1 MVVFGSF
8 VLLKEFIVML
18 SVLIASGLGAAF
30 RYVVERF
37 NPTFPIATLL
47 INVGGSFIAGFAVA
61 VDIQV
66 SSALLAFAGTF
77 TTFSGLIA
85 GTRALSTL
93 SRVHAFVYGHGS
105 IALSVIAA
113 WIGLSLG

>member
-1 MVVFGSF
+1 
-8 VLLKEFIVML
+8 ML

-30 RYVVERF
+30 RYVFERF
-37 NPTFPIATLL
+37 NSTFPIATLL

-61 VDIQV
+61 VDIQA

-85 GTRALSTL
+85 GTRALSS
-93 SRVHAFVYGHGS
+93 SRMHAFMYGHGS